1 MPNWCS
7 ASYVIK
13 GDAKEV
19 KNLYELMMELQK
31 RKEPSVPNGFGS
43 TWLGCLVDALGEDW
57 NEIRCRG
64 DWSNLEMDGDVLKFT
79 TETAW
84 CPCDE
89 TFELVCKK
97 FPTLRYFYQ
106 SEEPGMAEYWT
117 NDTEGRYFPDK
128 YIADLCTPDDNWH
141 KEYFAKKEDMFKW
154 FEEISGQ
161 CVKSVEEIL
170 AITEQWDSQN
180 PDAFCNIYEFS
191 VSD

>member
-7 ASYVIK
+7 ASYAIE

-19 KNLYELMMELQK
+19 KNLYMLMMGLQK
-31 RKEPSVPNGFGS
+31 RSEPSVPNGFG
-43 TWLGCLVDALGEDW
+43 TKWLGCLVDALGGNC
-57 NEIRCRG
+57 NEIHCRG
-64 DWSNLEMDGDVLKFT
+64 EWDNLEMDDDVLKFT

-89 TFELVCKK
+89 TLELVCEK

-106 SEEPGMAEYWT
+106 WEEPGMAEYWT
-117 NDTEGRYFPDK
+117 NDVQGKYFPDK
-128 YIADLCTPDDNWH
+128 YIAELCTPDNLWD
-141 KEYFAKKEDMFKW
+141 KEYFSDKEALFKW

-170 AITEQWDSQN
+170 AISKQWTSQN
-180 PDAFCNIYEFS
+180 PDYFCEINEYA